1 MKLIKKQLLALP
13 VTPLTKRPQRT
24 KDSREYDYIYTAAA
38 HENILAIELFPW
50 DASPSKEGP
59 PPQYRVFCTE
69 NRWINYDV
77 AQGKWGTA
85 TLEHI
90 GQSQAEYWR
99 GNQLLPADT
108 SSADAGQQVLGAYM
122 KAGWRENTAELV
134 REMQFRVQR
143 EQDRAKLQKAREE
156 TEEIFSDWPD
166 LPQGWEKRL
175 KDGPWAHSKYC
186 FYQKTPKDSLSL
198 AQKLIEKELPG
209 TNQPYIGQCTACGKS
224 FGLPGPLD
232 HTSGKPIAQGTYQ
245 CPCCGAWLHPKK
257 AGLGRGNLW
266 ESKYLLLATA
276 REGRV
281 YLDLIYA
288 SREYRQP
295 PFHTRF
301 WHEYR
306 WLLDTKNNTA
316 TMWRYEGSQWRKME
330 QANEPPNIAYI
341 VDSSVEEAINAT
353 RLRYAKGLIDKN
365 GLIRTAAALT
375 RYPALEL
382 VDKVGH
388 PSWATGV
395 IWRHS
400 FAKQAINLKGKTM
413 KEALGLDKGELARAK
428 TQCETC
434 FELFVFQALRREG
447 KWYTE
452 AQKET
457 VKDILEKKKFVKIA
471 ELTGMAKA
479 LNYVEKQRDSASV
492 TRRSVA
498 DMIALWADYLEE
510 CRILQYDLA
519 DPYNQMPPD
528 LMTAHGRTMQLVSD
542 MQNEELNGQIKK
554 RLAHLEKYNYAADGL
569 LIRPAKSVG
578 ELKAEGAVLHHCVA
592 TYAEKYASGKTIIL
606 IVRSQ
611 EEPEVPFVTVEYRNN
626 RIIQARADH
635 NGAPP
640 KEVTEFL
647 EQWEKQL
654 KREKRTK
661 LAIAC

>member
-13 VTPLTKRPQRT
+13 VTPLPKGFRRP

-38 HENILAIELFPW
+38 HGNILAMELYPW

-59 PPQYRVFCTE
+59 KYRVFCTE
-69 NRWINYDV
+69 DRWINYNV
-77 AQGKWGTA
+77 SEGKWGTA
-85 TLEHI
+85 TLDHI
-90 GQSQAEYWR
+90 GQHPEAYWHIQR
-99 GNQLLPADT
+99 FLPADT
-108 SSADAGQQVLGAYM
+108 SSADAGKQVLGAYL
-122 KAGWRENTAELV
+122 KAGKEKDTAALV
-134 REMQFRVQR
+134 REMQFMVQR
-143 EQDRAKLQKAREE
+143 EQERVKLQKAREE
-156 TEEIFSDWPD
+156 TEDIFSNWPD

-175 KDGPWAHSKYC
+175 EDGPWNHSKYC

-198 AQKLIEKELPG
+198 AQRLIEKELPG
-209 TNQPYIGQCTACGKS
+209 TNPPYIGQCTACGKS
-224 FGLPGPLD
+224 FGLPGPLG
-232 HTSGKPIAQGTYQ
+232 HTPGRLLAPGTYQ
-245 CPCCGAWLHPKK
+245 CPYCREWLHPKK
-257 AGLGRGNLW
+257 AGLGRDNLE
-266 ESKYLLLATA
+266 ESKYLMLATA

-288 SREYRQP
+288 ERKYQQP
-295 PFHTRF
+295 PFQTRC

-316 TMWRYEGSQWRKME
+316 AMWRYEGSQWRKMG
-330 QANEPPNIAYI
+330 QTNEPPQIHYTI
-341 VDSSVEEAINAT
+341 DSSVEEAINAT

-365 GLIRTAAALT
+365 DLIRAAAALT

-382 VDKVGH
+382 VAKVGR
-388 PSWATGV
+388 PSWARGV

-413 KEALGLDKGELARAK
+413 KEVLGLDKGELARAK

-434 FELFVFQALRREG
+434 FELFVFQNLRREG
-447 KWYTE
+447 KWYIE
-452 AQKET
+452 SQKKT
-457 VKDILEKKKFVKIA
+457 VQTILEPKKFVKIA

-479 LNYVEKQRDSASV
+479 LSYVEKQRRIHPKRNV
-492 TRRSVA
+492 T
-498 DMIALWADYLEE
+498 DIIEFWEDYLKE

-528 LMTAHGRTMQLVSD
+528 LMIAHGHTMQLVSD

-554 RLAHLEKYNYAADGL
+554 RLAHLEKYNYAAEGL

-578 ELKAEGAVLHHCVA
+578 ELKAEGAALHHCVA
-592 TYAEKYASGKTIIL
+592 TYVQRYVNGETVIL
-606 IVRSQ
+606 LVRSQ
-611 EEPEVPFVTVEYRNN
+611 KEPEVPFVTVEYRNN
-626 RIIQARADH
+626 RIIQARADR

-647 EQWEKQL
+647 GQWEAWL
-654 KREKRTK
+654 KSSKKKTNQQV
-661 LAIAC
+661 A